1 LLRDPLKEFVV
12 LGGMMVN
19 MTDVYH
25 LLDVTKSFAS
35 WRHGMK
41 LLMRYAADRLRYPRG
56 TRLLLGNALAGRLF
70 KSVLDRN
77 IPVWVSTPARRLI
90 IADGRVTGVMV
101 RKDERDFAIRAQRG
115 VVLATGG
122 FPSDPKLR
130 EEFLPHPTGLWSMA
144 PEGNTGDGIRLGE
157 AAGAQA
163 RRENASNAFYAP
175 ISILQKP
182 NGEVVKYPHLVWD
195 RAKPGLMAV
204 NGAARRFVNE
214 STSYHEF
221 GLAIYESNK
230 TVPTIPAVLVCD
242 SAFLR
247 KWGLGLAL
255 PGGRPFRW
263 LVQAGY
269 LIEGTTIEDL
279 ARQLGLDPAALS
291 STVARFNALANKGE
305 DTDFGKGGNA
315 YNRYLGDPAITNGNP
330 CLGPITKAPFYAVRV
345 YPGDIG
351 TAAGLVT
358 DRHARVL
365 DVEGR
370 AIPGLYAC
378 GNDMNS
384 VMGGTYPGPGI
395 TLGPALT
402 FGYLAG
408 RHLAGF
414 GAEQPKLSAA

>member
-1 LLRDPLKEFVV
+1 
-12 LGGMMVN
+12 MVN

-25 LLDVTKSFAS
+25 LLNVTKSFAS

-41 LLMRYAADRLRYPRG
+41 LVMRYALDRLRYPRG

-70 KSVLDRN
+70 KSVLDRK
-77 IPVWVSTPARRLI
+77 IPVWVSTPAQRLI
-90 IADGRVTGVMV
+90 VEDGRVTGILV
-101 RKDERDFAIRAQRG
+101 RKDGRDFAIRARQG

-130 EEFLPHPTGLWSMA
+130 EEFLPQPTGLWSMA
-144 PEGNTGDGIRLGE
+144 PEGNTGDGLRLGQ
-157 AAGAQA
+157 AAGAQT
-163 RRENASNAFYAP
+163 RRDNASNVFFAP
-175 ISILQKP
+175 ISILKKP
-182 NGEVVKYPHLVWD
+182 DGTVIKFPHLVWD

-204 NGAARRFVNE
+204 NGVARQFVNK

-221 GLAIYESNK
+221 GLAMYESHK
-230 TVPTIPAVLVCD
+230 SVPTIPAFLICD

-263 LVQAGY
+263 LVKAGY
-269 LIEGTTIEDL
+269 LVQGATIDDL
-279 ARQLGLDPAALS
+279 ARQLSLDPAALA
-291 STVARFNALANKGE
+291 STLARFNALAEKGE

-315 YNRYLGDPAITNGNP
+315 YNRYLGDPAITEGNP

-351 TAAGLVT
+351 TAGGMVA
-358 DRHARVL
+358 DRYARAL
-365 DVEGR
+365 DAQGQP
-370 AIPGLYAC
+370 IPGLYAC

-408 RHLAGF
+408 RHLAGQASGQRDETHSLERV
-414 GAEQPKLSAA
+414 GA